1 MALIP
6 GVNIVGT
13 MPILT
18 TPFISSK
25 IKSYVL
31 GTSWY
36 KVNCEVNLVP
46 YIKI

>member
-6 GVNIVGT
+6 GVYIGGT

-18 TPFISSK
+18 MPFISSK

-31 GTSWY
+31 GTYWY

-46 YIKI
+46 YIEI